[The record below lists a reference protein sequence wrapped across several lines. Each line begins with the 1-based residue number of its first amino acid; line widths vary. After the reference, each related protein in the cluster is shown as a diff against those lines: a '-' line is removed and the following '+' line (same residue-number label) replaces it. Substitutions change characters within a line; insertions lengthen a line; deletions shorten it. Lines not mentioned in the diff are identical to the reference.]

1 MSKRHGSRIY
11 RPHFKLFI
19 QDHLTEEAL
28 LLWLDGELSVKHAAS
43 VGQHVQACWS
53 CRSRCQAIEQRIADL
68 VDYHNIIVAPYLP
81 PPADS
86 RSVFLARLDALADET
101 RPYSPQP
108 SLSRTFAGLLQFLQV
123 HQGIAIVAGIVALV
137 LVAVSSLHSPSTVS
151 AQELLHL
158 TSDAETRTLTTAV
171 NPIVVQKVRITDGK
185 NSLTRTLYRDV
196 AHRRITSRGDSNGPG
211 ESNIKAAYS
220 TSSVE
225 WNSMLDADAYRHW
238 RAVQPRGTDRV
249 VRLRQDRLQLETSFR
264 EGSVSNAE
272 LTIRTPDYHAVEET
286 FTFED
291 HSKLQIAELSYAVVP
306 FASLPLDIFAEVATP
321 VVIATPSAP
330 ARVHR
335 ALPSS
340 ADLINAQVEAESALH
355 ALGADL
361 GEQIRITASDGR
373 KITIVGVVS
382 DDTRKKQLVSAL
394 DVIPHTRV
402 DLLTVDEAAEK
413 ASPEAAIAARQ
424 EPVGPEVIVAAPAL
438 LEARLASR
446 FPDKD
451 QRIAYVNQTLSLAQM
466 ASARAW
472 ALNRLAER
480 YPASSVSLLG
490 ADSKVKLQTLITDHV
505 TALREDLSSLQNQ
518 LGEVLSRSSNTPSA
532 NTSISEPLAYSAT
545 QETEGDWRNSVRRIH
560 SSTEA
565 VHEAV
570 TSLLTSSQPANA
582 EPIEVNLRTSLT
594 QLQTELQTL
603 DQKLRRNNLQ

>member
-11 RPHFKLFI
+11 PPHFKLFI
-19 QDHLTEEAL
+19 QDHLTEDAL

-53 CRSRCQAIEQRIADL
+53 CRSRCQAIEQSITDL
-68 VDYHNIIVAPYLP
+68 VDYHNAIVAPYLP

-86 RSVFLARLDALADET
+86 RSVFLARLDALVEET
-101 RPYSPQP
+101 GPYSSQL
-108 SLSRTFAGLLQFLQV
+108 SLSRAFARLFQFLQV
-123 HQGIAIVAGIVALV
+123 HQGIAIVTGIAAVV
-137 LVAVSSLHSPSTVS
+137 LVAVSSLQSPSTVS
-151 AQELLHL
+151 AQELLQL
-158 TSDAETRTLTTAV
+158 TSDAETRTLNTAV
-171 NPIVVQKVRITDGK
+171 NPIVVQKVRITAGK
-185 NSLTRTLYRDV
+185 TSLTRTLYRDV
-196 AHRRITSRGDSNGPG
+196 AHRRITSRYDSNRA
-211 ESNIKAAYS
+211 EENSIKAAYS
-220 TSSVE
+220 TSLVE

-238 RAVQPRGTDRV
+238 RLAQFHGTDRV
-249 VRLRQDRLQLETSFR
+249 VRLRQDHLQLETSFP

-272 LTIRTPDYHAVEET
+272 LTVRIPDYHAVEET
-286 FTFED
+286 FTFQD

-306 FASLPLDIFAEVATP
+306 FASLPVDLFAESVTP
-321 VVIATPSAP
+321 ADPAAP
-330 ARVHR
+330 LTLARIHR
-335 ALPSS
+335 ALPSR
-340 ADLINAQVEAESALH
+340 ADLVNAQVEAESALH

-361 GEQIRITASDGR
+361 GEQIRITSSDGR

-382 DDTRKKQLVSAL
+382 NDTRKKQLVSAL
-394 DVIPHTRV
+394 DIIPHTRV

-413 ASPEAAIAARQ
+413 APPEAAIAAQ
-424 EPVGPEVIVAAPAL
+424 EEPTVPEVIVAAPPL

-446 FPDKD
+446 FTDKD

-518 LGEVLSRSSNTPSA
+518 LGEVLSDSSNTPSA
-532 NTSISEPLAYSAT
+532 NTSISEPLAYAAT
-545 QETEGDWRNSVRRIH
+545 QETAADWRNSVRRIH

-565 VHEAV
+565 VHESVA
-570 TSLLTSSQPANA
+570 SLLTSSQPANA

-594 QLQTELQTL
+594 QLQTELQSL